1 MEVKNFLSAEVV
13 KYMKSEIE
21 KADGN
26 EVFFTGQ
33 IDSTGLVISVKV
45 GARGNQNTVLVNQND
60 VRESSVII
68 HNHPDGNLQPSSADL
83 SVASRASDN
92 AQGFYI
98 VNNEVSKIYVVIKP
112 ILPSVIKELSEEETS
127 TYISAGGA
135 LAKKSEYFEERKS
148 QIELLKQITTSFNKN
163 KIGVFE
169 AGTGVGKSYAY
180 LIPSVLWAVTNKER
194 VVVSTGTINLQQQ
207 ICEKDLPAVE
217 EILNKKL
224 NLF

>member
-68 HNHPDGNLQPSSADL
+68 HNHPGGNLQPSSADL

-112 ILPSVIKELSEEETS
+112 ILPSVIKNFQ
-127 TYISAGGA
+127 
-135 LAKKSEYFEERKS
+135 K
-148 QIELLKQITTSFNKN
+148 
-163 KIGVFE
+163 
-169 AGTGVGKSYAY
+169 
-180 LIPSVLWAVTNKER
+180 
-194 VVVSTGTINLQQQ
+194 
-207 ICEKDLPAVE
+207 
-217 EILNKKL
+217 KKL
-224 NLF
+224 VHIFRQVVLLPKNLNILKKENHKLNY